1 LSSESVT
8 IKYNGKSLKCRANTT
23 IAVALWEKGIRHL
36 STSPKYG
43 RPRGITCAR
52 GSCTACLMR
61 VDGIPNIR
69 TCETPVAE
77 GMDVRKQDAGT
88 FYAPPMQKFL
98 AESGS
103 LFPVGFYYKWFTKPA
118 ALSKFFLQQIRP
130 LAGVGRIPNVPLR
143 DLPALPAGDSVEPTP
158 QEATDLGHF
167 DTVIV
172 GAGISGLQAATSA
185 QGRTLIIDDQEVPGG
200 QRLAA
205 LQQVAEQF
213 PDQVQRFPGQLSL
226 MNNLQD
232 AIGSIDGLDA
242 DAFMGDTKVIAGYY
256 PNGLLLR
263 AGTAL
268 KTLHFSKLIWAAGAL
283 DTLGLFPGNDTP
295 GAIGP
300 RALYRLVMRDN
311 LPVKGKHI
319 ILVGGGLDFWLCAA
333 LLSGKGAHVSLV
345 VTESGSQSEVS
356 VAMDLRWQLHTG
368 LQLASMRPK
377 GETSV
382 EATFIPQEN
391 TPGPVNSHL
400 SLTSDLVVLC
410 NRGKPVYDIP
420 YQLGC
425 DLALSNERGG
435 YLPREIEG
443 SEFKGILPG
452 GAELEVLG
460 EAAGVLPIDLAHKAN
475 EGETP

>member
-43 RPRGITCAR
+43 RPRGLTCAR
-52 GSCTACLMR
+52 GACTACLMR

-69 TCETPVAE
+69 TCETPVAD
-77 GMDVRKQDAGT
+77 GMEVRKQDPGT
-88 FYAPPMQKFL
+88 FYAPPMQKIL
-98 AESGS
+98 AEGGS

-130 LAGVGRIPNVPLR
+130 LAGVGRIPRAPLR
-143 DLPALPAGDSVEPTP
+143 DLPELSAGDNTYTTPT
-158 QEATDLGHF
+158 ENTDLGHF

-172 GAGISGLQAATSA
+172 GAGLAGLEAAART
-185 QGRTLIIDDQEVPGG
+185 QGRTIIIDDHAVPGG
-200 QRLAA
+200 QRLAS
-205 LQQVAEQF
+205 LRKVAEKLT
-213 PDQVQRFPGQLSL
+213 DHIQRFPGHSSL
-226 MNNLQD
+226 MSSLEN
-232 AIGSIDGLDA
+232 AVASLDSG
-242 DAFMGDTKVIAGYY
+242 DSQTFMGDTRVIAGYY

-263 AGTAL
+263 QGHTL
-268 KTLHFSKLIWAAGAL
+268 KTLTFSRLVWAAGAL

-300 RALYRLVMRDN
+300 RALYRLVMRDK
-311 LPVKGKHI
+311 LSVEGKHI

-333 LLSGKGAHVSLV
+333 LLSGEGAHISLV

-356 VAMDLRWQLHTG
+356 AAMDLRWNLHTG
-368 LQLASMRPK
+368 LQLASMRSK
-377 GETSV
+377 GEISV
-382 EATFIPQEN
+382 ETTFIPQAN

-425 DLALSNERGG
+425 DLALNPEQGG
-435 YLPREIEG
+435 YLPREIDG
-443 SEFKGILPG
+443 TVYRGALPG
-452 GAELEVLG
+452 GADLEIIG
-460 EAAGVLPIDLAHKAN
+460 EAAGALPHDLTRKN
-475 EGETP
+475 EEGATP